1 MTTGNGFPA
10 VTLTRISQVLEDVV
24 ARPLEAGLHLV
35 ATPIGNLGD
44 LSVRAIATLARA
56 DVIYCEDTRHSRGLL
71 AHFGISTPL
80 RAYHEHN
87 GDQVRPEILKAL
99 AGGGRIALISDA
111 GTPLVSDPGY
121 KLVAMALDAGY
132 RVTGVPGASAAIAG
146 LAQSGL
152 PTDAFFFAGFLPHKQ
167 AARQERLRTL
177 AVIPATLVLY
187 EAPSRVGKCL
197 ADISVVLGARRVAVL
212 RELTK
217 LHEECLRGTAET
229 LAQHFDAQEARGEFV
244 IVIGPPEIA
253 VVHDA
258 DIVVRLASALESMSV
273 RDAAEAV
280 AAACGVGRGRVYD
293 LALIVKRQRDGG
305 GS

>member
-1 MTTGNGFPA
+1 
-10 VTLTRISQVLEDVV
+10 
-24 ARPLEAGLHLV
+24 
-35 ATPIGNLGD
+35 
-44 LSVRAIATLARA
+44 
-56 DVIYCEDTRHSRGLL
+56 
-71 AHFGISTPL
+71 
-80 RAYHEHN
+80 
-87 GDQVRPEILKAL
+87 
-99 AGGGRIALISDA
+99 
-111 GTPLVSDPGY
+111 
-121 KLVAMALDAGY
+121 
-132 RVTGVPGASAAIAG
+132 
-146 LAQSGL
+146 
-152 PTDAFFFAGFLPHKQ
+152 
-167 AARQERLRTL
+167 
-177 AVIPATLVLY
+177 
-187 EAPSRVGKCL
+187 
-197 ADISVVLGARRVAVL
+197 VL